1 MSERQPGTGR
11 PVLCG
16 GHPSTQGYHQGG
28 KKMRTRGKRC
38 LSWLLV
44 LTMCLSLLPAAA
56 FAADTRTFTAIADFD
71 QLDTGTYVIVAS
83 NGYALGGI
91 ADGNNWLKATSVT
104 PANGVVAIPEETAD
118 YILTVT
124 KKSATTATI
133 QNADGKYVAC
143 NGTANTAFVQDD
155 EYIWTLDSVAE
166 HGILIRQT
174 ADQVTADTYYLNS
187 AGSTANKFRAYKKST
202 CLNDDGTAKTNY
214 YPYFT
219 FYKESTGPVTKVS
232 TPRATP
238 AAGAVPSGTEVA
250 LSCST
255 AGADIYYT
263 TDSSVPT
270 KDSGTKYTA
279 PISITADTTI
289 KAVAVDPNAA
299 LEDSSVLEA
308 AYTVLTDSDIS
319 AVRAGGTDKVVQ
331 VSGTVIAKYANAT
344 SSALGCYIQDGTGG
358 IMLYD
363 NTKLGDYE
371 VGDQLTAVGTTAEYN
386 GKFELT
392 KIASVNK
399 TGNTALTP
407 AAFDVTKLGTPAEVE
422 AKEGML
428 VTLEGLIVT
437 GETTD
442 NYKTCSLTLQSGDNS
457 LTAKLDNRRPDF
469 TAGALEE
476 KVAPGNIV
484 TITGYFESTNKDN
497 MQHIFHLRSVDDVT
511 VTGNVDKVLAPT
523 ASPAG
528 GSSVGRGTVITFSS
542 TTADAT
548 IQYKVGDAGW
558 ATGNSYTVPADA
570 AFDSTITIQVK
581 ATHTTLPESDT
592 ATFTYTVKDTPVGKW
607 TKVTDTLADGAQLVL
622 VHKGEAKAMTDTATS
637 DGKKLTGT
645 DAAVKGEFLQI
656 AQGMSVL
663 TAAKDT
669 DGHYTFKN
677 LDGKYL
683 TSGEAGGS
691 LTFVDT
697 ATGYSLWDIEPVNGG
712 VQIHSV
718 NAAYSGNKNQYLEY
732 YSGFTT
738 YGIGNGGAAYLFN
751 LYAVTDETPV
761 FPVETPVITPE
772 ASSTDQTSL
781 EITITCA
788 TDGASIHYTTDGT
801 EPTAASTAYTAPF
814 NVTLTNGKATV
825 KAIAVKDGME
835 NSAVAVKD
843 YFYFNPSADFTPVTS
858 VEQVKEGGYF
868 VLIPKNF
875 PDRAMSTS
883 FAYKPTAVNVTLA
896 AGTYAPTLKFA
907 PMDDGVSIQY
917 EATQKYISYAGSG
930 TDFAE
935 AAAPFKF
942 TVTANK
948 DGTFRIIPN
957 NASNRAI
964 SYRGSGDTG
973 VFAPY
978 TVTNDGKTDDY
989 GTYECDML
997 ILRSVKGYLY
1007 NPQINFGTLN
1017 DAIPGQDYVT
1027 TYTLAETDVVS
1038 GVVAQYSLDN
1048 TTWAGAAVDTA
1059 AQTVTVPGSAI
1070 PQGTEKLYL
1079 KITATDTRGETE
1091 KSLEKTA
1098 EVAVTNEPVIY
1109 TVSPANGVE
1118 TGSDLKPDIVV
1129 NVLNGGAF
1137 TAKLTLKPKTGA
1149 AITGVDMTVDTAK
1162 GTATYT
1168 PAAELAEGWCEASV
1182 TVTRD
1187 DGKTVSKDW
1196 SFTVGVAKY
1205 QNYFGQLHS
1214 HTAEYSDG
1222 AGTLDEALS
1231 YIKDTAYRNNVQF
1244 AAFTDHSNYFDGKTG
1259 PKNADGS
1266 DGAAAPEAALYD
1278 ASLLTEAQQQNWQT
1292 YRDKVARFNSENAG
1306 SMVALAGFEM
1316 TWSGGPGHI
1325 NTFNTPGIVSR
1336 NNSTLNNKTND
1347 AGMRAYYT
1355 LLSNDKG
1362 ADSIS
1367 QFNHPGTT
1375 FGTFSEFAYYDP
1387 TIDSRI
1393 TLVEVGNGEGAI
1405 RSGGYFPSYSE
1416 YIKALDKGWHLAPT
1430 NNQDNHK
1437 GHWGDANDART
1448 VVYTSDLSERGIYQ
1462 AMREMSLYATEDK
1475 NLDITYT
1482 VNGYKLGTILA
1493 EVPSSVTFKASISDP
1508 DGENLAAVEIVTN
1521 GGAVLHKVENI
1532 NADSYELDYTLTA
1545 PKAGYYFLRVTQA
1558 DKDIAVTAPVWLG
1571 KAKNV
1576 GMSELST
1583 TTFMAV
1589 QGEAVTF
1596 TNQFFNN
1603 ESTSATVKS
1612 MTYTVNGEQVSASTP
1627 EQAIR
1632 AMGTWDNTFTYTF
1645 PASGT
1650 MTLELTAVV
1659 EAGGETKT
1667 LKSTLAVDVKDPD
1680 ALVYIGVDGS
1690 HHNEYVSGNYKD
1702 SMGNFGSL
1710 AAGFDARV
1718 NVLNTSAELLAAL
1731 ENPKYKM
1738 MVFTAPTRRLTLTD
1752 TWTSYDVYSDAEL
1765 AAIAAF
1771 AQRGGAI
1778 VVAGWGDYYESYAY
1792 CPKEPGMQM
1801 SAQQNNLLAAIG
1813 SSLRVADDEAKDN
1826 VNKPGSNAARLY
1838 LDDYN
1843 GMKSP
1848 LLAGVDPSQ
1857 VWSQYGGC
1865 SIYAVDGQGAPT
1877 DTLPASVTP
1886 IISGYGKFESDGSGI
1901 DLDKIDSSDDD
1912 GDGYMNGVDDKT
1924 RKPPK
1929 YQSDKG
1935 LTCLLTASET
1945 LTHAN
1950 GTQSLVVVS
1959 GGAFMSNFEI
1969 KFDADNATQLGY
1981 SNPVLLGNLV
1991 ESLNPPV
1998 ITDIATV
2005 QAEGQQDEAFT
2016 VEGYITANTS
2026 GFDRDTAF
2034 FDCTYVQDET
2044 GGINIFPVSDSFQAG
2059 QRVRVSGTITYY
2071 QGEKELTV
2079 KSIKLLDRT
2088 PATVTPVKVTTAQAA
2103 SGAYL
2108 GQLIEVEGTVTSV
2121 EQVNGAIQTIRVK
2134 DDSGTEARI
2143 FIDGYITASKDPA
2156 LQQVAKTGAAI
2167 KAVGIASYDNT
2178 FNEDGSESNRIRIR
2192 DRADITASDWT
2203 SSSGGTDS
2211 TAPSKPSNTAPVVKP
2226 SDVVETE
2233 AGAEVSLPAAGAKF
2247 SEAAKEK
2254 LTELNETK
2262 PVTLK
2267 GSGLKVI
2274 LPAGTLEKG
2283 VDPADLLVDPA
2294 GKGNAVQVTYPDG
2307 TTEIVPFALVS
2318 DDGATYVASKAGA
2331 YALVDNTKHFSDV
2344 EDGFWGASAVEFASA
2359 NELFNGVGDGRFAPD
2374 GTMTRAMLVTV
2385 LARLGG
2391 IAVDNSTA
2399 SFPDVPAGTWYSGA
2413 VAWAAETGIV
2423 TGSEGNFDPDGL
2435 LTREAL
2441 CTILAR
2447 FLEKTGITLDEVS
2460 DGSGFTD
2467 MDSVSGWAK
2476 DGVVMALKTGLLN
2489 GKPGKLID
2497 PTGQITRA
2505 EVAAVLQRFVAAVL
2519 D

>member
-1 MSERQPGTGR
+1 
-11 PVLCG
+11 
-16 GHPSTQGYHQGG
+16 
-28 KKMRTRGKRC
+28 
-38 LSWLLV
+38 
-44 LTMCLSLLPAAA
+44 MCLSLLPAAA
-56 FAADTRTFTAIADFD
+56 FAAEGDTWAETALGDLQPMDDIIITMTLDTGETYALTNNNGASKAPTAVLCTVADGILSVENSD
-71 QLDTGTYVIVAS
+71 NLKWNIVPGEDNSYIIYVAGGTDNWLYSTDANNGVRVGTNTNKTWQLDTTT
-83 NGYALGGI
+83 GY
-91 ADGNNWLKATSVT
+91 LKHLATSRFL
-104 PANGVVAIPEETAD
+104 GVYNEAD
-118 YILTVT
+118 WRAY
-124 KKSATTATI
+124 
-133 QNADGKYVAC
+133 
-143 NGTANTAFVQDD
+143 ANTTGNTKNQ
-155 EYIWTLDSVAE
+155 TL
-166 HGILIRQT
+166 
-174 ADQVTADTYYLNS
+174 
-187 AGSTANKFRAYKKST
+187 K
-202 CLNDDGTAKTNY
+202 
-214 YPYFT
+214 
-219 FYKESTGPVTKVS
+219 FYKLQTGPVTPKTSKPTASV
-232 TPRATP
+232 ATGGVYLKGVDTIP
-238 AAGAVPSGTEVA
+238 AIT
-250 LSCST
+250 LT
-255 AGADIYYT
+255 AATDAAIYYT
-263 TDSSVPT
+263 TDGSNPT
-270 KDSGTKYTA
+270 TESTRYSQALTLSDGMN
-279 PISITADTTI
+279 TI
-289 KAVAVDPNAA
+289 KAIAVETGKDPSAVATFT
-299 LEDSSVLEA
+299 
-308 AYTVLTDSDIS
+308 YTVLEKSTVAQARS
-319 AVRAGGTDKVVQ
+319 V
-331 VSGTVIAKYANAT
+331 VSGTMCAVEGVVTHIDGSNLYVEDTTGAIVVRTAAAPSDLAKGDTIVGIGSRTDYNSLPQLEKATYRKVSAGTLPLTETTISAISADGTKEDLLCRRVKLTGLTLGAKNGNNIPLSDGSGNSINIYAKNGPTLNTAAVPGATVNVTAVVSTYNAT
-344 SSALGCYIQDGTGG
+344 RQLLLASTDDLEVTAAP
-358 IMLYD
+358 
-363 NTKLGDYE
+363 TK
-371 VGDQLTAVGTTAEYN
+371 VQ
-386 GKFELT
+386 
-392 KIASVNK
+392 
-399 TGNTALTP
+399 
-407 AAFDVTKLGTPAEVE
+407 
-422 AKEGML
+422 
-428 VTLEGLIVT
+428 
-437 GETTD
+437 
-442 NYKTCSLTLQSGDNS
+442 
-457 LTAKLDNRRPDF
+457 
-469 TAGALEE
+469 
-476 KVAPGNIV
+476 
-484 TITGYFESTNKDN
+484 
-497 MQHIFHLRSVDDVT
+497 
-511 VTGNVDKVLAPT
+511 APT
-523 ASPAG
+523 ASPAS
-528 GSSVGRGTVITFSS
+528 GSNVGRGTVITFACTTPEAKIHYSIDSGS
-542 TTADAT
+542 TWTE
-548 IQYKVGDAGW
+548 GS
-558 ATGNSYTVPADA
+558 SYTVPADA
-570 AFDSTITIQVK
+570 VFDSTITIQVK
-581 ATHTTLPESDT
+581 ATHTTLPESDA
-592 ATFTYTVKDTPVGKW
+592 ATFTYIVKDTPVGKW
-607 TKVTDTLADGAQLVL
+607 TKAANTLADGAQFVL
-622 VHKGEAKAMTDTATS
+622 VHKGEAKAMTDAATA

-645 DAAVKGEFLQI
+645 DATVKGEFLQI

-663 TAAKDT
+663 TAKKNA
-669 DGHYTFKN
+669 DGHYTFTN
-677 LDGKYL
+677 LNGKYL
-683 TSGEAGGS
+683 TSGSTGNS
-691 LTFVDT
+691 LTFENT
-697 ATGYSLWDIEPVNGG
+697 ATGYSLWDIEAVSKGG
-712 VQIHSV
+712 VLVKNV
-718 NAAYSGNKNQYLEY
+718 NAEYNGKKQALEY
-732 YSGFTT
+732 YGGAFTT
-738 YGIGNGGAAYLFN
+738 YSEGTTAAYIFD

-772 ASSTDQTSL
+772 TSSTNQNSL
-781 EITITCA
+781 QITLSCA
-788 TDGASIHYTTDGT
+788 TEGAAIHYTTDGT
-801 EPTAASTAYTAPF
+801 EPTKDSAAYSSPF
-814 NVTLTNGKATV
+814 SVTLTNGKATV
-825 KAIAVKDGME
+825 KAIAAKDGMA
-835 NSAVAVKD
+835 NSAVAVKE
-843 YFYFNPSADFTPVTS
+843 YFYFNPSADFTPVTT
-858 VEQVKEGGYF
+858 VDQVKAGGYF

-907 PMDDGVSIQY
+907 PMGDGVSVQY

-935 AAAPFKF
+935 ASAPFKY
-942 TVTANK
+942 TITANQ
-948 DGTFRIIPN
+948 DGTFRVVPN

-964 SYRGSGDTG
+964 SYRGAGDTG

-978 TVTNDGKTDDY
+978 TVGNDGKTDDY

-997 ILRSVKGYLY
+997 ILKSVKGYLY
-1007 NPQINFGTLN
+1007 NPQISFGTLN

-1038 GVVAQYSLDN
+1038 NVAAQYSLDN
-1048 TTWAGAAVDTA
+1048 ATWNAATVDSA

-1070 PQGTEKLYL
+1070 SQGTGKLYL
-1079 KITATDTRGETE
+1079 KITATDTRNGTV

-1098 EVAVTNEPVIY
+1098 EVTVTDEPVIY

-1118 TGSDLKPDIVV
+1118 TGSDLKPAIVV
-1129 NVLNGGAF
+1129 NVLNGGTF
-1137 TAKLTLKPKTGA
+1137 TAKLTLKPKTGT
-1149 AITGVDMTVDTAK
+1149 AITDVDMTVDKAK
-1162 GTATYT
+1162 GTAAYT
-1168 PAAELAEGWCEASV
+1168 PAADLAEGWCEASV
-1182 TVTRD
+1182 TIARS
-1187 DGKTVSKDW
+1187 DGKTAAKEW
-1196 SFTVGVAKY
+1196 AFTVGVARY

-1222 AGTLDEALS
+1222 AGTLGEALS
-1231 YIKDTAYRNNVQF
+1231 YIKNTAYRNNVQF
-1244 AAFTDHSNYFDGKTG
+1244 VAFTDHSNYFDGKTG

-1278 ASLLTEAQQQNWQT
+1278 TSLLTEAQQENWQT
-1292 YRDKVARFNSENAG
+1292 YRDEVARFNAQNAG

-1362 ADSIS
+1362 VDSIS

-1375 FGTFSEFAYYDP
+1375 FGTFAEFAYYDP
-1387 TIDSRI
+1387 TIDNRI

-1405 RSGGYFPSYSE
+1405 GSGGYFPSYSE

-1448 VVYTSDLSERGIYQ
+1448 VIYTSDLSEQGIYQ

-1493 EVPSSVTFKASISDP
+1493 EVPASVAFNASISDP
-1508 DGENLAAVEIVTN
+1508 DGENLATVEIVTN
-1521 GGAVLHKVENI
+1521 GGAVVHKVENI
-1532 NADSYELDYTLTA
+1532 NAASYVLNYTLDA

-1583 TTFMAV
+1583 STFMAV
-1589 QGEAVTF
+1589 QGEAVAF

-1603 ESTSATVKS
+1603 ENAAATVKS
-1612 MTYTVNGEQVSASTP
+1612 LTYTVNGKQVSAVTP
-1627 EQAIR
+1627 NQTIQ

-1650 MTLELTAVV
+1650 MTLELTALV
-1659 EAGGETKT
+1659 EVSGETKT
-1667 LKSTLAVDVKDPD
+1667 LKSTLAVNVKDPD

-1690 HHNEYVSGNYKD
+1690 HHNEYVTGNYKD

-1710 AAGFDARV
+1710 ASGYDVRV
-1718 NVLNTSAELLAAL
+1718 NVLNTSAELMAAL
-1731 ENPKYKM
+1731 ANPKYKM
-1738 MVFTAPTRRLTLTD
+1738 MVFTAPTRRLALTD
-1752 TWTSYDVYSDAEL
+1752 TWTSYDIYSDAEL

-1771 AQRGGAI
+1771 AQRGGTI
-1778 VVAGWGDYYESYAY
+1778 VVSGWGDYYESYNY
-1792 CPKEPGMQM
+1792 CPTEPGMQM

-1826 VNKPGSNAARLY
+1826 VNKPGSNASRLY

-1865 SIYAVDGQGAPT
+1865 TVYAVDSQGSPS

-1912 GDGYMNGVDDKT
+1912 GDGYMNGVEDKT

-1945 LTHAN
+1945 LTHEN
-1950 GTQSLVVVS
+1950 GTKSLVIVS

-2044 GGINIFPVSDSFQAG
+2044 GGINIFPVSDSFQVG

-2079 KSIKLLDRT
+2079 KSIRILDRT
-2088 PATVTPVKVTTAQAA
+2088 PAPVTPVKVTTAQAA

-2121 EQVNGAIQTIRVK
+2121 EQVNGAIQTIRIK
-2134 DDSGTEARI
+2134 DASGTEARI

-2156 LQQVAKTGAAI
+2156 LQLVAKTGAVI

-2178 FNEDGSESNRIRIR
+2178 FKEDGSESNRIRIR
-2192 DRADITASDWT
+2192 DRADITAAGG
-2203 SSSGGTDS
+2203 SSGGTDS
-2211 TAPSKPSNTAPVVKP
+2211 TTSSKPINTTPVVKS
-2226 SDVVETE
+2226 SDVVETGT
-2233 AGAEVSLPAAGAKF
+2233 GAEVSLPDAGARF
-2247 SEAAKEK
+2247 SEAAKKK
-2254 LTELNETK
+2254 LTELNEAK

-2294 GKGNAVQVTYPDG
+2294 EKGNAVQVTYPDG
-2307 TTEIVPFALVS
+2307 TTEIVPFARVT
-2318 DDGATYVASKAGA
+2318 DDAAAYVVRKVGR
-2331 YALVDNTKHFSDV
+2331 YTLVDNAKHFSDV
-2344 EDGFWGASAVEFASA
+2344 EDEFWGAGAVEFASA
-2359 NELFNGVGDGRFAPD
+2359 NELFNGVGDGRFAPH
-2374 GTMTRAMLVTV
+2374 GTMTRAMVVTV

-2391 IAVDNSTA
+2391 VAVDNSTA
-2399 SFPDVPAGTWYSGA
+2399 SFPDVPAGAWYSGA
-2413 VAWAAETGIV
+2413 VTWAAETGIV
-2423 TGSEGNFDPDGL
+2423 TGSGGNFDPDGF

-2460 DGSGFTD
+2460 DGSGFAD

-2489 GKPGKLID
+2489 GKPGKVID
-2497 PTGQITRA
+2497 PTGHITRA
-2505 EVAAVLQRFVAAVL
+2505 EVAAVLQRFVTAVL

>member
-16 GHPSTQGYHQGG
+16 GHPSTRGYHQGG

-56 FAADTRTFTAIADFD
+56 FAAEGDTYTLVTDASKLAAGDQIIIAALDGSVAMASQEDTAKFSPQETIEVINNAFQASSTLQFLTLVDASSVATGQFALQTSKGKYLTASTNTTSKNLNELCLSDTIDKNSAWNISVATDGSAEIAAKTLFAESS
-71 QLDTGTYVIVAS
+71 AS
-83 NGYALGGI
+83 STIIRYNKSSTRFSCYKSGQNGI
-91 ADGNNWLKATSVT
+91 AIYKLQTGSVT
-104 PANGVVAIPEETAD
+104 PKSSKPTASETTGGV
-118 YILTVT
+118 
-124 KKSATTATI
+124 
-133 QNADGKYVAC
+133 
-143 NGTANTAFVQDD
+143 
-155 EYIWTLDSVAE
+155 
-166 HGILIRQT
+166 
-174 ADQVTADTYYLNS
+174 YLN
-187 AGSTANKFRAYKKST
+187 GDTIPT
-202 CLNDDGTAKTNY
+202 ITL
-214 YPYFT
+214 
-219 FYKESTGPVTKVS
+219 
-232 TPRATP
+232 
-238 AAGAVPSGTEVA
+238 
-250 LSCST
+250 T
-255 AGADIYYT
+255 AGEGAAIYYT
-263 TDSSVPT
+263 TNGDNPTVDSNLLYS
-270 KDSGTKYTA
+270 A
-279 PISITADTTI
+279 PITLADGVNTI
-289 KAVAVDPNAA
+289 KAIAVEANKDPSAVATFTYTVLDKSTIAETRAATSGTFAVKGVVTFVDGKNINIEDETSGINLYFSAA
-299 LEDSSVLEA
+299 APADLSLGDIVTVSGTRGENKGLPQLTVA
-308 AYTVLTDSDIS
+308 AYTKGSKDTLPLIENKTLAEVLEDDSLLCCRVKLTGLTLGTVNTSGNTVVTDSSGKSINIF
-319 AVRAGGTDKVVQ
+319 KVP
-331 VSGTVIAKYANAT
+331 SLGEDALPGAT
-344 SSALGCYIQDGTGG
+344 
-358 IMLYD
+358 
-363 NTKLGDYE
+363 
-371 VGDQLTAVGTTAEYN
+371 
-386 GKFELT
+386 
-392 KIASVNK
+392 
-399 TGNTALTP
+399 
-407 AAFDVTKLGTPAEVE
+407 
-422 AKEGML
+422 
-428 VTLEGLIVT
+428 
-437 GETTD
+437 
-442 NYKTCSLTLQSGDNS
+442 
-457 LTAKLDNRRPDF
+457 
-469 TAGALEE
+469 
-476 KVAPGNIV
+476 
-484 TITGYFESTNKDN
+484 
-497 MQHIFHLRSVDDVT
+497 VT
-511 VTGNVDKVLAPT
+511 VTAVVSIYNSKQLRVANASDVVVTAAPSKVQAPT

-528 GSSVGRGTVITFSS
+528 GSSVGRGTVITFACTTPEAEISYSIDSGS
-542 TTADAT
+542 TWT
-548 IQYKVGDAGW
+548 KGS
-558 ATGNSYTVPADA
+558 SYTVPADA

-592 ATFTYTVKDTPVGKW
+592 VTFTYTVKDTPVGKW
-607 TKVTDTLADGAQLVL
+607 TKATSTLADGAQFVL

-637 DGKKLTGT
+637 DGTKLTGT

-683 TSGEAGGS
+683 TSGATGNS
-691 LTFVDT
+691 LTFEAAASD
-697 ATGYSLWDIEPVNGG
+697 YSLWDIEAASNGG
-712 VQIHSV
+712 VLI
-718 NAAYSGNKNQYLEY
+718 KNVKAEFNGKKQALEY
-732 YSGFTT
+732 YSSAFTT
-738 YGIGNGGAAYLFN
+738 YNENTTAAYIFN

-761 FPVETPVITPE
+761 LPVETPVITPE
-772 ASSTDQTSL
+772 ESSTNQTSL

-788 TDGASIHYTTDGT
+788 TEGASIHYTTDGT
-801 EPTAASTAYTAPF
+801 EPTKDSAAYSAPF
-814 NVTLTNGKATV
+814 NVTLTDGKATV
-825 KAIAVKDGME
+825 KAIAVKDGMAD
-835 NSAVAVKD
+835 SAVAVKE

-907 PMDDGVSIQY
+907 PMADGVSIQY

-942 TVTANK
+942 TVSANP

-997 ILRSVKGYLY
+997 IYKSKNGYLY
-1007 NPQINFGTLN
+1007 NPQISFGTLN

-1027 TYTLAETDVVS
+1027 TYSFAETDVVS
-1038 GVVAQYSLDN
+1038 GVAARYSLDN
-1048 TTWAGAAVDTA
+1048 TTWADAAVDTA

-1079 KITATDTRGETE
+1079 KITATDTRGETV
-1091 KSLEKTA
+1091 KSLEKTS

-1118 TGSDLKPDIVV
+1118 TGSDLKPDIAV
-1129 NVLNGGAF
+1129 NVLNGGDF
-1137 TAKLTLKPKTGA
+1137 TAKLTLKPKTGDP
-1149 AITGVDMTVDTAK
+1149 ITADMTVDAAK
-1162 GTATYT
+1162 GTAAYT
-1168 PAAELAEGWCEASV
+1168 PAADLAEGWCEASV
-1182 TVTRD
+1182 TITRD

-1196 SFTVGVAKY
+1196 AFTVGVAKY

-1278 ASLLTEAQQQNWQT
+1278 TSLLTEAQQQNWQT
-1292 YRDKVARFNSENAG
+1292 YRNKVARFNSENAG

-1387 TIDSRI
+1387 IIDSRI

-1482 VNGYKLGTILA
+1482 VNGYKLGAILA
-1493 EVPSSVTFKASISDP
+1493 EVPSSVTFNASISDP
-1508 DGENLAAVEIVTN
+1508 DGENLATVEIVTN
-1521 GGAVLHKVENI
+1521 GGAVVHKVENI
-1532 NADSYELDYTLTA
+1532 NAASYELDYTLTA

-1603 ESTSATVKS
+1603 ESASATVKS
-1612 MTYTVNGEQVSASTP
+1612 LTYTVNGEQVSASTP

-1659 EAGGETKT
+1659 EAGGEAKT

-1710 AAGFDARV
+1710 AAGYDTRV
-1718 NVLNTSAELLAAL
+1718 NVLSTSAELLAAL
-1731 ENPKYKM
+1731 GNPKYKM
-1738 MVFTAPTRRLTLTD
+1738 MVFTAPTRRLALTD

-1771 AQRGGAI
+1771 AQRGGTI
-1778 VVAGWGDYYESYAY
+1778 VVAGWGDYYESYNY
-1792 CPKEPGMQM
+1792 CPKDANMQM

-1826 VNKPGSNAARLY
+1826 DNKPGNNAARLY

-1865 SIYAVDGQGAPT
+1865 TLYAVDGQGAPT

-1901 DLDKIDSSDDD
+1901 DLDKIDSYDEDK
-1912 GDGYMNGVDDKT
+1912 DGYMNGVDDKT

-2088 PATVTPVKVTTAQAA
+2088 PVTVTPVKVTTAQAA

-2108 GQLIEVEGTVTSV
+2108 GQLIEVEGAVTSV

-2203 SSSGGTDS
+2203 PSSGGTDF
-2211 TAPSKPSNTAPVVKP
+2211 TAPSKPGSTAPVVKP

-2233 AGAEVSLPAAGAKF
+2233 TGAEVSLPTAGAKF

-2254 LTELNETK
+2254 LTEMNETK

-2283 VDPADLLVDPA
+2283 VDPAGLLVDPA

-2307 TTEIVPFALVS
+2307 TTEIVPFALVT
-2318 DDGATYVASKAGA
+2318 DDSAAYVAQKAGT
-2331 YALVDNTKHFSDV
+2331 YALVDNTKHFTDV

-2359 NELFNGVGDGRFAPD
+2359 NELFNGVGDGRFAPN

-2423 TGSEGNFDPDGL
+2423 TGSGGNFDPDGL
-2435 LTREAL
+2435 MTREAL

-2489 GKPGKLID
+2489 GKPGKVID

-2505 EVAAVLQRFVAAVL
+2505 EAAAVLQRFVAAVL
-2519 D
+2519 G

>member
-16 GHPSTQGYHQGG
+16 GHPSTHGYHQGG

-56 FAADTRTFTAIADFD
+56 FAAEGDTEIFTLVTDPLSI
-71 QLDTGTYVIVAS
+71 TNGNEYVFYGVDGENAAAMGNTIS
-83 NGYALGGI
+83 GGRM
-91 ADGNNWLKATSVT
+91 GSVSVT
-104 PANGVVAIPEETAD
+104 LEESNIVNPPASAIWKAVLKEGTNNTFSFYNEAVSKYVEISTDTTSGFALSDTPTEYFTISAKSGAENQMLVKTTLANSGRNIGIFHASSGTNDFRPYADSSTKPLYIYEKSSGSTTPKASKPTAD
-118 YILTVT
+118 VATGGVYLKGVDDIPQIAL
-124 KKSATTATI
+124 SAAAGAAIYYTI
-133 QNADGKYVAC
+133 
-143 NGTANTAFVQDD
+143 NGTAPTEDPNLLYSAPITLADGVNTIKAIAVEAGKDPSAVATFTYTVLDKSTIAQARSAASGTMCAVEGVVTFVDGKNINIED
-155 EYIWTLDSVAE
+155 ETS
-166 HGILIRQT
+166 GINL
-174 ADQVTADTYYLNS
+174 YFS
-187 AGSTANKFRAYKKST
+187 AGAPADLSLGDT
-202 CLNDDGTAKTNY
+202 
-214 YPYFT
+214 
-219 FYKESTGPVTKVS
+219 VTV
-232 TPRATP
+232 
-238 AAGAVPSGTEVA
+238 SGTRGENKGLPQLTVAAYTKGSKEALPLIENKTLTEV
-250 LSCST
+250 LEDDSLLCRRVKLTELTLGTVNTSGNT
-255 AGADIYYT
+255 VV
-263 TDSSVPT
+263 TDSSGKSMNIYRVPSLGE
-270 KDSGTKYTA
+270 D
-279 PISITADTTI
+279 
-289 KAVAVDPNAA
+289 A
-299 LEDSSVLEA
+299 LP
-308 AYTVLTDSDIS
+308 
-319 AVRAGGTDKVVQ
+319 G
-331 VSGTVIAKYANAT
+331 AT
-344 SSALGCYIQDGTGG
+344 
-358 IMLYD
+358 
-363 NTKLGDYE
+363 
-371 VGDQLTAVGTTAEYN
+371 
-386 GKFELT
+386 
-392 KIASVNK
+392 
-399 TGNTALTP
+399 
-407 AAFDVTKLGTPAEVE
+407 
-422 AKEGML
+422 
-428 VTLEGLIVT
+428 
-437 GETTD
+437 
-442 NYKTCSLTLQSGDNS
+442 
-457 LTAKLDNRRPDF
+457 
-469 TAGALEE
+469 
-476 KVAPGNIV
+476 
-484 TITGYFESTNKDN
+484 
-497 MQHIFHLRSVDDVT
+497 VT
-511 VTGNVDKVLAPT
+511 VTAVVSIYNSKQLRVANASDVVVTAAPTKVQAPT
-523 ASPAG
+523 ASPAS
-528 GSSVGRGTVITFSS
+528 GSSVGRGTVITFACTTPEAEISYSIDSGS
-542 TTADAT
+542 TW
-548 IQYKVGDAGW
+548 IEGS
-558 ATGNSYTVPADA
+558 SYTVPADA
-570 AFDSTITIQVK
+570 AFDSTVTIQVK

-607 TKVTDTLADGAQLVL
+607 TKVTDTLADGAQFVL

-637 DGKKLTGT
+637 NEKLTGT

-683 TSGEAGGS
+683 TSGATGNS
-691 LTFVDT
+691 LTFEAAASD
-697 ATGYSLWDIEPVNGG
+697 YSLWDIEAASNGG
-712 VQIHSV
+712 VLI
-718 NAAYSGNKNQYLEY
+718 KNIKAEFNGKKQALEY
-732 YSGFTT
+732 YSSAFTT
-738 YGIGNGGAAYLFN
+738 YNENTTAAYIFN

-761 FPVETPVITPE
+761 FPVETPVIAPE
-772 ASSTDQTSL
+772 ASSTNQTSL

-788 TDGASIHYTTDGT
+788 TEGASIHYTTDGT
-801 EPTAASTAYTAPF
+801 EPTKDSAAYSAPF

-825 KAIAVKDGME
+825 KAIAVKDGMAD
-835 NSAVAVKD
+835 SAAAVKE

-907 PMDDGVSIQY
+907 PMADGVSIQY

-942 TVTANK
+942 TVSANP

-978 TVTNDGKTDDY
+978 TTTNDGKTDDY

-997 ILRSVKGYLY
+997 IYKSKNGYLY
-1007 NPQINFGTLN
+1007 NPQISFGTLN

-1027 TYTLAETDVVS
+1027 TYSFAETDVVS
-1038 GVVAQYSLDN
+1038 GVAARYSLDN
-1048 TTWAGAAVDTA
+1048 TTWAGATVDTA

-1079 KITATDTRGETE
+1079 EITATDTRGETV
-1091 KSLEKTA
+1091 KSLKKTA
-1098 EVAVTNEPVIY
+1098 EVTVTNEPVIH
-1109 TVSPANGVE
+1109 TVSPANGVD
-1118 TGSDLKPDIVV
+1118 TGSDLKPDIAV
-1129 NVLNGGAF
+1129 NVLNGGDF
-1137 TAKLTLKPKTGA
+1137 TAKLTLKPKTGDP
-1149 AITGVDMTVDTAK
+1149 ITADMTVDAAK

-1168 PAAELAEGWCEASV
+1168 PAADLAEGWCEASV
-1182 TVTRD
+1182 TITRD

-1196 SFTVGVAKY
+1196 AFTVGVAKY

-1259 PKNADGS
+1259 PKNSDGS

-1278 ASLLTEAQQQNWQT
+1278 TSLLTEAQQQNWQT

-1493 EVPSSVTFKASISDP
+1493 EVPSSVTFNASISDP
-1508 DGENLAAVEIVTN
+1508 DGENLASVEIVTN
-1521 GGAVLHKVENI
+1521 GGAVVHKVENI
-1532 NADSYELDYTLTA
+1532 NAASYELDYTLTA

-1603 ESTSATVKS
+1603 ESASATVKS
-1612 MTYTVNGEQVSASTP
+1612 LTYTVNGEQVSASTP
-1627 EQAIR
+1627 EQAIG

-1659 EAGGETKT
+1659 EAGGEAKT

-1710 AAGFDARV
+1710 AAGYDTRV
-1718 NVLNTSAELLAAL
+1718 NVLSTSAELLAAL
-1731 ENPKYKM
+1731 GNPKYKM
-1738 MVFTAPTRRLTLTD
+1738 MVFTAPTRRLALTD

-1771 AQRGGAI
+1771 AQRGGTI
-1778 VVAGWGDYYESYAY
+1778 VVAGWGDYYESYNY
-1792 CPKEPGMQM
+1792 CPKDANMQM

-1826 VNKPGSNAARLY
+1826 DNKPGNNAARLY

-1865 SIYAVDGQGAPT
+1865 TLYAVDGQGAPT

-1901 DLDKIDSSDDD
+1901 DLDKIDSYDEDK
-1912 GDGYMNGVDDKT
+1912 DGYMNGVDDKT

-2088 PATVTPVKVTTAQAA
+2088 PVTVTPVKVTTAQAA

-2108 GQLIEVEGTVTSV
+2108 GQLIEVEGAVTSV

-2203 SSSGGTDS
+2203 PSSGGTDF
-2211 TAPSKPSNTAPVVKP
+2211 TAPSKPGSTAPVVKP

-2233 AGAEVSLPAAGAKF
+2233 TGAEVSLPAAGAKF

-2267 GSGLKVI
+2267 GSGLKVV

-2283 VDPADLLVDPA
+2283 MDPAGLLVDPA

-2307 TTEIVPFALVS
+2307 TTEIVPFALVT
-2318 DDGATYVASKAGA
+2318 DDSASYVVKKAGT
-2331 YALVDNTKHFSDV
+2331 YALVDNTKHFTDV
-2344 EDGFWGASAVEFASA
+2344 EEGFWGASAVEFASA
-2359 NELFNGVGDGRFAPD
+2359 NELFNGVGDGRFAPN

-2391 IAVDNSTA
+2391 IAVDNSAA

-2423 TGSEGNFDPDGL
+2423 TGSGGNFDPDGL
-2435 LTREAL
+2435 MTREAL

-2489 GKPGKLID
+2489 GKPGKVID

-2505 EVAAVLQRFVAAVL
+2505 EAAAVLQRFVAAVL
-2519 D
+2519 G

>member
-1 MSERQPGTGR
+1 
-11 PVLCG
+11 
-16 GHPSTQGYHQGG
+16 
-28 KKMRTRGKRC
+28 MRTRSKKC
-38 LSWLLV
+38 LSWLLT
-44 LTMCLSLLPAAA
+44 LAMCLSLLPTAA
-56 FAADTRTFTAIADFD
+56 FAAERDTWVETALDDLQSTDDVIITMT
-71 QLDTGTYVIVAS
+71 LDTGET
-83 NGYALGGI
+83 YALPHNNGTSKAPTAVSCTV
-91 ADGNNWLKATSVT
+91 ADGTLSVENSDNLKWNIVPGEDNSYIIYVAGGTDNWLYSTNANNGVRIGTNADKTWQLDATTGYLKHLATSRFL
-104 PANGVVAIPEETAD
+104 GVYNKAD
-118 YILTVT
+118 WRAYTN
-124 KKSATTATI
+124 TT
-133 QNADGKYVAC
+133 G
-143 NGTANTAFVQDD
+143 NTAGQ
-155 EYIWTLDSVAE
+155 TL
-166 HGILIRQT
+166 
-174 ADQVTADTYYLNS
+174 
-187 AGSTANKFRAYKKST
+187 K
-202 CLNDDGTAKTNY
+202 
-214 YPYFT
+214 
-219 FYKESTGPVTKVS
+219 FYKLQTGPVTPKADKPTASETTGGVYLKGDAIP
-232 TPRATP
+232 TITLTA
-238 AAGAVPSGTEVA
+238 AAGAA
-250 LSCST
+250 
-255 AGADIYYT
+255 IYYT
-263 TDSSVPT
+263 TDGTEPT
-270 KDSGTKYTA
+270 EASTSYTD
-279 PISITADTTI
+279 PIELEDGVNTI
-289 KAVAVDPNAA
+289 KAIAVETGKDPSPVATFT
-299 LEDSSVLEA
+299 
-308 AYTVLTDSDIS
+308 YTVLNKSTVAEARSAASGTMCAVEGVVTHIDGSNLYVEDSTGAIVVRTATTPSGLAKGDTIVGIGSRTDYNSLPQLEKATYRKDSAGTLPLTETTIS
-319 AVRAGGTDKVVQ
+319 A
-331 VSGTVIAKYANAT
+331 I
-344 SSALGCYIQDGTGG
+344 SADGTKEDLLCRRVKLTDLTLGTASG
-358 IMLYD
+358 Q
-363 NTKLGDYE
+363 NTPLTDAEGNSINIYKCPTLSAEAVPGAT
-371 VGDQLTAVGTTAEYN
+371 VAVTAVVSSFKDTRQLLLASADDLEVTAAP
-386 GKFELT
+386 T
-392 KIASVNK
+392 KV
-399 TGNTALTP
+399 
-407 AAFDVTKLGTPAEVE
+407 
-422 AKEGML
+422 
-428 VTLEGLIVT
+428 
-437 GETTD
+437 
-442 NYKTCSLTLQSGDNS
+442 Q
-457 LTAKLDNRRPDF
+457 
-469 TAGALEE
+469 
-476 KVAPGNIV
+476 
-484 TITGYFESTNKDN
+484 
-497 MQHIFHLRSVDDVT
+497 
-511 VTGNVDKVLAPT
+511 APT
-523 ASPAG
+523 ASPAS

-548 IQYKVGDAGW
+548 IQYKVGDADW
-558 ATGNSYTVPADA
+558 TTGSSSYTVPADA

-581 ATHTTLPESDT
+581 ATHATLPESDT
-592 ATFTYTVKDTPVGKW
+592 ASFTYTVKDTPVGKW
-607 TKVTDTLADGAQLVL
+607 TKVTDTLADGAQFVL
-622 VHKGEAKAMTDTATS
+622 VHKGEAKAMTDTANGT
-637 DGKKLTGT
+637 KLTGT

-663 TAAKDT
+663 TAAKDA
-669 DGHYTFKN
+669 DGHYTFMN

-683 TSGEAGGS
+683 TTGETGGS

-697 ATGYSLWDIEPVNGG
+697 ATDYSLWDIETVNGG
-712 VQIHSV
+712 VQIHNV

-738 YGIGNGGAAYLFN
+738 YGIGSGGAAYLFN

-761 FPVETPVITPE
+761 FPVETPVIAPE

-781 EITITCA
+781 QITITCA
-788 TDGASIHYTTDGT
+788 TEGASIHYTTNGT
-801 EPTAASTAYTAPF
+801 EPTKDSAAYSAPF
-814 NVTLTNGKATV
+814 NVTLSNGKATV

-835 NSAVAVKD
+835 NSAVAVKE
-843 YFYFNPSADFTPVTS
+843 YFYLNPSADFEPAAS
-858 VEQVKEGGYF
+858 IDEVKAGGYF

-883 FAYKPTAVNVTLA
+883 FAYKPTAVNVTLE

-907 PMDDGVSIQY
+907 PMADGVSIQY
-917 EATQKYISYAGSG
+917 EATEKYIGYAGSG

-964 SYRGSGDTG
+964 SYRGAGDTG

-997 ILRSVKGYLY
+997 IYKSKNGYLY
-1007 NPQINFGTLN
+1007 NPQISFGTLN

-1038 GVVAQYSLDN
+1038 DVAARYSLDN
-1048 TTWAGAAVDTA
+1048 TTWADATVDTA

-1070 PQGTEKLYL
+1070 PQGTGKLYL
-1079 KITATDTRGETE
+1079 KITAKDTRGDTV

-1098 EVAVTNEPVIY
+1098 EVTVTNDPVIS
-1109 TVSPANGVE
+1109 TVSPASGVE
-1118 TGSDLKPDIVV
+1118 TGSNLKPTITV
-1129 NVLNGGAF
+1129 NVLNGGTF
-1137 TAKLTLKPKTGA
+1137 TARLTLKPKTGDP
-1149 AITGVDMTVDTAK
+1149 ITDVEMTVN
-1162 GTATYT
+1162 GGEATYT
-1168 PAAELAEGWCEASV
+1168 PAAGLAEGWCEASV

-1196 SFTVGVAKY
+1196 AFTVGVARY

-1278 ASLLTEAQQQNWQT
+1278 TSLLTEAQRQNWQT
-1292 YRDKVARFNSENAG
+1292 YRDKVAQFNSQNAG

-1437 GHWGDANDART
+1437 GHWGDSNDART

-1482 VNGYKLGTILA
+1482 VNGYRLGTILA
-1493 EVPSSVTFKASISDP
+1493 EVPSSAAFKASISDP
-1508 DGENLAAVEIVTN
+1508 DGENLATVELVTN
-1521 GGAVLHKVENI
+1521 GGAVVHKVENI
-1532 NADSYELDYTLTA
+1532 NAASYELDYTLAA

-1603 ESTSATVKS
+1603 ESASATVKS
-1612 MTYTVNGEQVSASTP
+1612 LTYTVNGTQVSASTP

-1659 EAGGETKT
+1659 EVGGEAKT

-1710 AAGFDARV
+1710 AAGYDARV

-1731 ENPKYKM
+1731 GNPKYKM
-1738 MVFTAPTRRLTLTD
+1738 MVFTAPTRRLALTD

-1771 AQRGGAI
+1771 AQRGGTI

-1792 CPKEPGMQM
+1792 CPKDANMQM

-1826 VNKPGSNAARLY
+1826 DNKPGNNAARLY

-1865 SIYAVDGQGAPT
+1865 TLYAVDGQGAPT
-1877 DTLPASVTP
+1877 DTLPTSVTP

-1901 DLDKIDSSDDD
+1901 DLDKIDSYDEDK
-1912 GDGYMNGVDDKT
+1912 DGYMNGVDDKT

-1950 GTQSLVVVS
+1950 GTQSLVIVS

-2044 GGINIFPVSDSFQAG
+2044 GGINIFPVSDSFQTG

-2079 KSIKLLDRT
+2079 KSIKILDRT
-2088 PATVTPVKVTTAQAA
+2088 PVTVTPVKVTTAQAA

-2108 GQLIEVEGTVTSV
+2108 GQLIEVEGAVTSV
-2121 EQVNGAIQTIRVK
+2121 EQVNGKIQTIRVK
-2134 DDSGTEARI
+2134 DASGTEARI

-2167 KAVGIASYDNT
+2167 KAVGIASYDDT
-2178 FNEDGSESNRIRIR
+2178 FNADGSESNRIRIR
-2192 DRADITASDWT
+2192 DRADITAVGG
-2203 SSSGGTDS
+2203 SSGGTIPS
-2211 TAPSKPSNTAPVVKP
+2211 VPSKPNTTAPVVKP

-2233 AGAEVSLPAAGAKF
+2233 AGAEVSLPTAGAQF
-2247 SEAAKEK
+2247 SEAAKGK

-2294 GKGNAVQVTYPDG
+2294 GKGNAIQVTYPDG
-2307 TTEIVPFALVS
+2307 TTEIVPFALVT
-2318 DDGATYVASKAGA
+2318 DNTATYVAQKAGA

-2344 EDGFWGASAVEFASA
+2344 EDGFWGASAVEFVSA
-2359 NELFNGVGDGRFAPD
+2359 NELFNGVGDNRFAPN

-2391 IAVDNSTA
+2391 IAVDNSRA
-2399 SFPDVPAGTWYSGA
+2399 SFPDVPAGMWYSGA

-2435 LTREAL
+2435 MTREAL
-2441 CTILAR
+2441 CTVLAR
-2447 FLEKTGITLDEVS
+2447 FLEKTGITLDEIS

-2476 DGVVMALKTGLLN
+2476 DGVVMALKTGLVN
-2489 GKPGKLID
+2489 GRPGKVID

-2505 EVAAVLQRFVAAVL
+2505 EVAAVLQRLVAAVL
-2519 D
+2519 R

>member
-1 MSERQPGTGR
+1 
-11 PVLCG
+11 
-16 GHPSTQGYHQGG
+16 
-28 KKMRTRGKRC
+28 MRTRGKKC
-38 LSWLLV
+38 LSWLLI
-44 LTMCLSLLPAAA
+44 LAMCLSLLPTAA
-56 FAADTRTFTAIADFD
+56 FAAEGDTETFTLVTDPLSITNGNEYVFYGVDGENAAAMGNTISSGKMGSVSVTLEESNIVNPPASAIWKAVLKEGTNNTFSFYNEAVSKYVEITTNSTSGFA
-71 QLDTGTYVIVAS
+71 LSDTPTEYFTISAKSDAENQMLVKTTLANSGRNIS
-83 NGYALGGI
+83 I
-91 ADGNNWLKATSVT
+91 FHATSGTNDFRPYADNSTKPLYIYEKSSGSTT
-104 PANGVVAIPEETAD
+104 PKAGKPTA
-118 YILTVT
+118 
-124 KKSATTATI
+124 SATTGGVYLKDVDTI
-133 QNADGKYVAC
+133 PA
-143 NGTANTAFVQDD
+143 
-155 EYIWTLDSVAE
+155 ITL
-166 HGILIRQT
+166 
-174 ADQVTADTYYLNS
+174 
-187 AGSTANKFRAYKKST
+187 
-202 CLNDDGTAKTNY
+202 
-214 YPYFT
+214 
-219 FYKESTGPVTKVS
+219 
-232 TPRATP
+232 
-238 AAGAVPSGTEVA
+238 
-250 LSCST
+250 T
-255 AGADIYYT
+255 AGEGATIYYT
-263 TDSSVPT
+263 TDGSAPT
-270 KDSGTKYTA
+270 TDSTQYSQALTLTDGVN
-279 PISITADTTI
+279 TI
-289 KAVAVDPNAA
+289 KAIAVEADKDPSAVATFTYTVLDKSTVAQARSAA
-299 LEDSSVLEA
+299 SGTMCAVEGVVTHIDSSNVYVEDSSGGIVVRMASKPTDLTAGDTIVGIGSRADYNSLPQLEKA
-308 AYTVLTDSDIS
+308 TYRKGSAGTLPLTETTISAISADGTKEDLLCRRVKLTGLTLGTVSGQNTPLTDADGNSINIYRCPDLS
-319 AVRAGGTDKVVQ
+319 AEAVPG
-331 VSGTVIAKYANAT
+331 AT
-344 SSALGCYIQDGTGG
+344 
-358 IMLYD
+358 
-363 NTKLGDYE
+363 
-371 VGDQLTAVGTTAEYN
+371 
-386 GKFELT
+386 
-392 KIASVNK
+392 
-399 TGNTALTP
+399 
-407 AAFDVTKLGTPAEVE
+407 
-422 AKEGML
+422 
-428 VTLEGLIVT
+428 
-437 GETTD
+437 
-442 NYKTCSLTLQSGDNS
+442 
-457 LTAKLDNRRPDF
+457 
-469 TAGALEE
+469 
-476 KVAPGNIV
+476 
-484 TITGYFESTNKDN
+484 
-497 MQHIFHLRSVDDVT
+497 VT
-511 VTGNVDKVLAPT
+511 VTAVVSTYNATRQLLLAAASDLEVTAAPTKVQVPT
-523 ASPAG
+523 ASPAS
-528 GSSVGRGTVITFSS
+528 GSSVGRGTVITFACTTPEAKISYSIDSGS
-542 TTADAT
+542 TWTE
-548 IQYKVGDAGW
+548 GS
-558 ATGNSYTVPADA
+558 SYTVPADA

-592 ATFTYTVKDTPVGKW
+592 ASFTYTVKDTPVGKW
-607 TKVTDTLADGAQLVL
+607 TKVTSTLADGAQFVL

-683 TSGEAGGS
+683 TSGETGGS

-697 ATGYSLWDIEPVNGG
+697 ATDYSLWDIEPVNGG
-712 VQIHSV
+712 VQIHNV

-732 YSGFTT
+732 YNGFTT
-738 YGIGNGGAAYLFN
+738 YGIGSGGAAYLFN
-751 LYAVTDETPV
+751 LYAVTSEEPV
-761 FPVETPVITPE
+761 FPVETPVIAPE
-772 ASSTDQTSL
+772 ASSTDQTTL

-788 TDGASIHYTTDGT
+788 TGGASIHYTTDGT
-801 EPTAASTAYTAPF
+801 EPTKDSAAYSAPF

-825 KAIAVKDGME
+825 KAVAVKDGMAD
-835 NSAVAVKD
+835 SAVAVKD
-843 YFYFNPSADFTPVTS
+843 YFYFSPSADFVPVAS
-858 VEQVKEGGYF
+858 IDEVKAGGYF

-883 FAYKPTAVNVTLA
+883 FAYKPTAVNVSLE

-907 PMDDGVSIQY
+907 PMADGVSIQY

-935 AAAPFKF
+935 AGAPFKF
-942 TVTANK
+942 TVSAGA
-948 DGTFRIIPN
+948 DGTFRIVPN

-978 TVTNDGKTDDY
+978 TVSNDGKTDDY

-997 ILRSVKGYLY
+997 ILKSVNGYLY
-1007 NPQINFGTLN
+1007 NPQINFGALN

-1027 TYTLAETDVVS
+1027 TYSLAETDVVS
-1038 GVVAQYSLDN
+1038 NIAARYSLDN
-1048 TTWAGAAVDTA
+1048 TAWADAAVDSA

-1079 KITATDTRGETE
+1079 KITATDTRGETV

-1098 EVAVTNEPVIY
+1098 EVTVTNEPVIY

-1118 TGSDLKPDIVV
+1118 TGSDLKPAIAV

-1137 TAKLTLKPKTGA
+1137 TAKLTLKPKTGDP
-1149 AITGVDMTVDTAK
+1149 ITAGMTVDAAK

-1168 PAAELAEGWCEASV
+1168 PAADLAEGWCEASV

-1187 DGKTVSKDW
+1187 DGKTVAKEW
-1196 SFTVGVAKY
+1196 SFTVGVARY
-1205 QNYFGQLHS
+1205 ENYFGQLHS

-1244 AAFTDHSNYFDGKTG
+1244 TAFTDHSNYFDGKTG

-1266 DGAAAPEAALYD
+1266 DGSAAPEAALYD
-1278 ASLLTEAQQQNWQT
+1278 VSLLTEAQQQNWQT
-1292 YRDKVARFNSENAG
+1292 YRDKVAQFNSQNAG

-1448 VVYTSDLSERGIYQ
+1448 VAYTSDLSERGIYQ

-1482 VNGYKLGTILA
+1482 VNGYKLGAILA
-1493 EVPSSVTFKASISDP
+1493 EVPSSVTFNASISDP
-1508 DGENLAAVEIVTN
+1508 DGENLATVEIVTN

-1532 NADSYELDYTLTA
+1532 NAASYELDYTLTA

-1603 ESTSATVKS
+1603 ESAAATVKS
-1612 MTYTVNGEQVSASTP
+1612 LTYTVNGEQVSASAP
-1627 EQAIR
+1627 EQTIR

-1650 MTLELTAVV
+1650 TTLELTAVV

-1667 LKSTLAVDVKDPD
+1667 LKSTLTVDIKDPD

-1690 HHNEYVSGNYKD
+1690 HHNEYVTGNYKD

-1710 AAGFDARV
+1710 AAGYDARV

-1738 MVFTAPTRRLTLTD
+1738 MVFTAPTRRLALTD

-1826 VNKPGSNAARLY
+1826 VNKPGSNASRLY

-1901 DLDKIDSSDDD
+1901 DLDQIDSSDDD

-1929 YQSDKG
+1929 YQSDNG

-1950 GTQSLVVVS
+1950 GTQSLVIVS

-2044 GGINIFPVSDSFQAG
+2044 GGINIFPVSDSFQTG

-2088 PATVTPVKVTTAQAA
+2088 PVTVTPVKVTTAQAA

-2156 LQQVAKTGAAI
+2156 LQQVAKTGSAI

-2192 DRADITASDWT
+2192 DRADITASDWS

-2211 TAPSKPSNTAPVVKP
+2211 TAPSKPGAATPVVKP

-2233 AGAEVSLPAAGAKF
+2233 SGVEVSLPSAGAKF

-2262 PVTLK
+2262 PAILK

-2283 VDPADLLVDPA
+2283 MDPAGLLAGPA

-2307 TTEIVPFALVS
+2307 ATEIVPFALVT
-2318 DDGATYVASKAGA
+2318 DNTAAYVVKKAGV

-2344 EDGFWGASAVEFASA
+2344 EDGFWGASAVEFVSA

-2423 TGSEGNFDPDGL
+2423 AGSEGNFDPDGL

-2489 GKPGKLID
+2489 GKPGKVID

-2505 EVAAVLQRFVAAVL
+2505 EVAAVLQRLVAAVL
-2519 D
+2519 G